1 MGDAGPIVY
10 LVDDDPAVLRALDRV
25 LSAAGF
31 CTAPFD
37 SPQRFLECHEPLRP
51 GCAVLDLAMPG
62 MDGIELQK
70 LLEPQGADL
79 PPRLV
84 IFLSGKGSVQTSV
97 NAMRRGAID
106 FLVKPIEA
114 MVLVGA
120 VRAAIERDAAARR
133 AHAERA
139 EIRSRIG
146 TLTPRERE
154 VMALVVAGK
163 LNKQAAAALGT
174 TEKTIKVHRA
184 RVMQKMMADSLADLV
199 RLSDR
204 GRDTGE

>member
-1 MGDAGPIVY
+1 MGDAVPIVY

-31 CTAPFD
+31 CTAPFG
-37 SPQRFLECHEPLRP
+37 SPRRFLDCHEPLRP

-62 MDGIELQK
+62 IDGIELQK

-97 NAMRRGAID
+97 DAMRRGAID

-114 MVLVGA
+114 TVLVGA

-154 VMALVVAGK
+154 VMALVVQGK

-204 GRDTGE
+204 GRDTGA

>member
-31 CTAPFD
+31 CTAPFG

-97 NAMRRGAID
+97 DAMRRGAID